1 MTEIITVAQPPKSLV
16 QTAMEM
22 DWDLERLKQVIDL
35 QVAQE
40 KRSAEAEFNEA
51 FNAAQA
57 EMPTVVK
64 DKKNSKGNLYATLDA
79 INSVATPVSTKHRF
93 STTCSEIPVTSDMV
107 VAADCRRFVLRL
119 THISGHY
126 REFFGDFPIDGEG
139 AKGNAVMNRIQAIV
153 STTTYARRCLM
164 CLAWNIAPADTDR
177 DGERDDFPISP
188 DAIGS
193 LNGLI
198 ETIRLKEI
206 PFDMGRFLV
215 ALGCKDSEDL
225 SSIRSSQF
233 VKAIGL
239 LNGKIQKGR

>member
-1 MTEIITVAQPPKSLV
+1 MTEIITVVQQPKSLV
-16 QTAMEM
+16 EQAMEK
-22 DWDLERLKQVIDL
+22 DWDLDRLTQIIAL
-35 QVAQE
+35 QVAQQA
-40 KRSAEAEFNEA
+40 RSAEAEFNKA

-79 INSVATPVSTKHRF
+79 VNSAVTPTSTKHHF
-93 STTCSEIPVTSDMV
+93 STTCSEIPVTSNMV
-107 VAADCRRFVLRL
+107 IAADCRRFVLRV
-119 THISGHY
+119 THIGGHY

-177 DGERDDFPISP
+177 DGESEDFPISS
-188 DAIGS
+188 DQIGS
-193 LNGLI
+193 LNALI

-206 PFDMGRFLV
+206 PFDLGRFV
-215 ALGCKDSEDL
+215 VNLGCKDSEDL
-225 SSIRSSQF
+225 SAVRSSKF
-233 VKAIGL
+233 LKAIGL
-239 LNGKIQKGR
+239 LNGKIQKGA